1 MQCNDILKMSAV
13 AAEIRKVHS
22 AYLDNKIVCSICYS
36 KSKDPKFFLKDEGI
50 KQHFRTIHRERF
62 SDKILSDCEELMK
75 DLHGEETR
83 QYLISLGNK
92 LQKEVRL
99 VYLTVIYTRSRPIVL
114 LILYGVVWYL
124 NLEWWV

>member
-1 MQCNDILKMSAV
+1 MSAV
-13 AAEIRKVHS
+13 AAEIWKVHS
-22 AYLDNKIVCSICYS
+22 AYLDNKIVCRICYS

-50 KQHFRTIHRERF
+50 KQHFQTIHHERF
-62 SDKILSDCEELMK
+62 SDQILSDCEKLMT
-75 DLHGEETR
+75 DLHGEKTR

-99 VYLTVIYTRSRPIVL
+99 VWLTVIYTGPKPIVL

>member
-1 MQCNDILKMSAV
+1 MSAV

-62 SDKILSDCEELMK
+62 CDKILSDCEKLMK
-75 DLHGEETR
+75 DFKGEYVMR
-83 QYLISLGNK
+83 GHMSLCLSTN
-92 LQKEVRL
+92 
-99 VYLTVIYTRSRPIVL
+99 
-114 LILYGVVWYL
+114 WA
-124 NLEWWV
+124 